1 MTEERCY
8 ECSVEAY
15 LNNRIMR
22 ATVYRGLNREIAFSM
37 YNELAKECVG
47 VLLLSRPNNSER
59 GVIQVEAFFLKER
72 QWNEYHESPL
82 LKYLDSVLMREATRR
97 LKETLADIRRAE
109 N

>member
-8 ECSVEAY
+8 ECSVESY
-15 LNNRIMR
+15 PNNRIMK

-37 YNELAKECVG
+37 YNELKERFS
-47 VLLLSRPNNSER
+47 VLLLSKPNNSER

-72 QWNEYHESPL
+72 QWYEYHESPL
-82 LKYLDSVLMREATRR
+82 LKYLDSVITREARR
-97 LKETLADIRRAE
+97 GLKETFAEIRAAE